1 MARVLGLEAPL
12 AFALDQRVQYRMPKY
27 DGEVEYAQRGLIH
40 SHNLHRLLEVRAA
53 AKLRARQHAVSV
65 MRSSGVL
72 AILRECQA
80 RAFRKCL
87 TQYSKSNSNS
97 PDIGM
102 ISRWLPVARSVQ
114 FFRPISA
121 LSLAKITRMYALFNF
136 MLSLWS
142 LLYALVAGVL
152 ALEAPRAF
160 VLNLSKPPI

>member
-1 MARVLGLEAPL
+1 
-12 AFALDQRVQYRMPKY
+12 
-27 DGEVEYAQRGLIH
+27 
-40 SHNLHRLLEVRAA
+40 
-53 AKLRARQHAVSV
+53 
-65 MRSSGVL
+65 MRSSEVL

-80 RAFRKCL
+80 RAFRKRL

-102 ISRWLPVARSVQ
+102 ISRGLLVVRSIQV
-114 FFRPISA
+114 FRPISA
-121 LSLAKITRMYALFNF
+121 LSLAKITRMFFL

-160 VLNLSKPPI
+160 VLNPSKPPI